1 MNEGT
6 TVTAPAKVNFR
17 LDVLKKRAD
26 GYHELRMIMQRI
38 NLCDEIDIAVSPG
51 SGIRLSCEGSP
62 YIPSDSSNIVWRAA
76 DAILKESRRD
86 AAVRIHLR
94 KRIPVAAGLGGGSS
108 DAASVLLGLN
118 SLLGTQLPD
127 EQLRRIALTLGAD
140 VPFFISG
147 EPAFAEGV
155 GEILTPLEA
164 IPKLWLLLVNPGIH
178 IPTPWAYKNLDL
190 TTEKVAAKLPFLYK
204 SAADVCAILAND
216 LEPVAIRRHPVINDV
231 KEMLVANGA
240 LGSLMSG
247 SGSSVFGIFED
258 EAAAKR
264 AFECIAIDS
273 GWFMKVVST
282 I

>member
-1 MNEGT
+1 VTNRI
-6 TVTAPAKVNFR
+6 TVTAPAKINFR
-17 LDVLKKRAD
+17 LDVLKKRSD

-38 NLCDEIDIAVSPG
+38 DLCDEIDIAVSTG

-76 DAILKESRRD
+76 DAILKESRLD
-86 AAVRIHLR
+86 AAVSIYLR

-108 DAASVLLGLN
+108 DAASVLIGLN
-118 SLLGTQLPD
+118 SLLGARLPD

-155 GEILTPLEA
+155 GEILTPLAA
-164 IPKLWLLLVNPGIH
+164 IPKLWLLLINPGIH

-216 LEPVAIRRHPVINDV
+216 LEPVAMHRHPVINDV
-231 KEMLVANGA
+231 KEMLVAKGA

-258 EAAAKR
+258 ESAAKR
-264 AFECIAIDS
+264 AFANIAVDS

>member
-6 TVTAPAKVNFR
+6 TVTAPAKINFR
-17 LDVLKKRAD
+17 LDVLKKRTD

-38 NLCDEIDIAVSPG
+38 DLCDEIDIAVSQG
-51 SGIRLSCEGSP
+51 NGIKLSCEGSP
-62 YIPSDSSNIVWRAA
+62 YIPADSSNIVWRAA
-76 DAILKESRRD
+76 DALLKESRRD
-86 AAVRIHLR
+86 TAVSIHLR

-127 EQLRRIALTLGAD
+127 EHLRRIALTLGAD

-164 IPKLWLLLVNPGIH
+164 IPKLWLLLINPGIH
-178 IPTPWAYKNLDL
+178 IPTPWAYRNLDL
-190 TTEKVAAKLPFLYK
+190 TTEKVAVKLPFLYK

-216 LEPVAIRRHPVINDV
+216 LEPVAMRRHPVINDV
-231 KEMLVANGA
+231 KELLVANGA

-258 EAAAKR
+258 ESAAKR
-264 AFECIAIDS
+264 AFANVVVDS

>member
-1 MNEGT
+1 MNGST
-6 TVTAPAKVNFR
+6 TVTAPAKINFR

-38 NLCDEIDIAVSPG
+38 DLCDEIDIHVTPG
-51 SGIRLSCEGSP
+51 NGINLSCEGSP
-62 YIPSDSSNIVWRAA
+62 FIPSDSSNIVWRAA
-76 DAILKESRRD
+76 DALLKESRMD
-86 AAVRIHLR
+86 AAVKIHLR

-118 SLLGTQLPD
+118 RLLGTQLPD

-164 IPKLWLLLVNPGIH
+164 VPKLWLLLVNPGIH
-178 IPTPWAYKNLDL
+178 IPTPWAYKNLNL
-190 TTEKVAAKLPFLYK
+190 TSEKVAVKLPFLYK

-216 LEPVAIRRHPVINDV
+216 LEPVAISRYPVIDDV
-231 KEMLVANGA
+231 KGMLVANGA
-240 LGSLMSG
+240 LGALMSG
-247 SGSSVFGIFED
+247 SGSSVFGVFED

-264 AFECIAIDS
+264 AFENFSVNS
-273 GWFMKVVST
+273 GWFIKVVST